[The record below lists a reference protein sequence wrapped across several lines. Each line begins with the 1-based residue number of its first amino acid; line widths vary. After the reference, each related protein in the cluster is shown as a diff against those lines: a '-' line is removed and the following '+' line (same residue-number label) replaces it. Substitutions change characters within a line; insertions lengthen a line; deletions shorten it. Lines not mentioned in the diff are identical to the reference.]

1 MSDILEQADQLYD
14 ALEALLSL
22 GIRTASG
29 EAVGTVSLEGLK
41 TDGRTFA
48 NALFPKGIPR
58 LPSETLSVGSL
69 YDTSQAWARMASSIS
84 MTRKDYYVQAAKDAE
99 IRFSRLKYERFL
111 HTGALNVSVK
121 PHKMQTAVNEQ

>member
-29 EAVGTVSLEGLK
+29 EAVGTVNLEGLK

-69 YDTSQAWARMASSIS
+69 YDTSQACARMASSIS
-84 MTRKDYYVQAAKDAE
+84 MTRKDYEGVDKLMTSRHLCA
-99 IRFSRLKYERFL
+99 IRLHER
-111 HTGALNVSVK
+111 K
-121 PHKMQTAVNEQ
+121 TAMP

>member
-48 NALFPKGIPR
+48 QGDPQV
-58 LPSETLSVGSL
+58 TL
-69 YDTSQAWARMASSIS
+69 
-84 MTRKDYYVQAAKDAE
+84 
-99 IRFSRLKYERFL
+99 
-111 HTGALNVSVK
+111 
-121 PHKMQTAVNEQ
+121 

>member
-29 EAVGTVSLEGLK
+29 GAVGTVSLEGLK

-48 NALFPKGIPR
+48 NALFPKGSPGYPLKR
-58 LPSETLSVGSL
+58 CLSGAC
-69 YDTSQAWARMASSIS
+69 TI
-84 MTRKDYYVQAAKDAE
+84 
-99 IRFSRLKYERFL
+99 RLKPAPVWHPAF
-111 HTGALNVSVK
+111 
-121 PHKMQTAVNEQ
+121 P